1 MAARGIG
8 VKTNL
13 EKLCKNN
20 YSGRLGGLE
29 KLTIRLSKDSRA
41 WADP

>member
-1 MAARGIG
+1 MDMQHGEL
-8 VKTNL
+8 VKL
-13 EKLCKNN
+13 
-20 YSGRLGGLE
+20 GRCIRMDGRAGSSE